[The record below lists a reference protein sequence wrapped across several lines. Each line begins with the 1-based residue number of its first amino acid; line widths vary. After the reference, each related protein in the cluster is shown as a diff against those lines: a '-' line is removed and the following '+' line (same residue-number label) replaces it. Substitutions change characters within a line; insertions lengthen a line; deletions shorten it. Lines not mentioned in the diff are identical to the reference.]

1 MPSQAAKASWNPY
14 STRLQ
19 NTSKYF
25 LKPVTRPYPMS
36 AHAAG
41 RSSFPPLGAANVDT
55 RASKERFRM
64 RLRSWAQTSKG
75 CLPDS
80 PHLTIC
86 STSQGFPPCWRAG
99 LWAYTTCSQWQLSGR
114 SIDNTLY
121 PTLEME
127 SRVLNTLGTHTIAVN
142 LPGPPGPLTLEPSG
156 VTNYPNKISNI
167 PIPNYYFF

>member
-19 NTSKYF
+19 NTFKYF

-80 PHLTIC
+80 PPHFTIC

-114 SIDNTLY
+114 FRQY
-121 PTLEME
+121 PISHVGDGVQGLEHARDAHYC
-127 SRVLNTLGTHTIAVN
+127 SQSPRAIRAINPRTFWCH
-142 LPGPPGPLTLEPSG
+142 
-156 VTNYPNKISNI
+156 
-167 PIPNYYFF
+167 